1 MSETITRLAKMGDW
15 VFEVKMVRALK
26 VSKHGEPY
34 SAVAMLTANGE
45 QMYIDTQLTKDN
57 EDLSISDFLTIYKFC
72 ESLDM
77 KSVSYDRMKDGVRTS
92 KVIEIQET
100 KVENRPIVRLV
111 K

>member
-1 MSETITRLAKMGDW
+1 MSERISRMTKMGDW

-26 VSKHGEPY
+26 VANHGDPY

-57 EDLSISDFLTIYKFC
+57 EELSKSDFLTIYKFC

-77 KSVSYDRMKDGVRTS
+77 KYVSYDRMKNGVRSS
-92 KVIEIQET
+92 KVIEIEPT
-100 KVENRPIVRLV
+100 KVQRPAIRLV

>member
-1 MSETITRLAKMGDW
+1 MSERITRMTKMGDW

-26 VSKHGEPY
+26 VANHGGPY

-57 EDLSISDFLTIYKFC
+57 EELSKSDFLTIYKFC

-77 KSVSYDRMKDGVRTS
+77 KYVSYDRMKNGVRSS
-92 KVIEIQET
+92 KVIEIEPA
-100 KVENRPIVRLV
+100 KVQRPAIRLV

>member
-1 MSETITRLAKMGDW
+1 MSEKITRMTKMGDW

-26 VSKHGEPY
+26 VAKHGDPY

-57 EDLSISDFLTIYKFC
+57 EELSKSDFLTIYKFC

-77 KSVSYDRMKDGVRTS
+77 KYVCYDRMKNGVRSS
-92 KVIEIQET
+92 KVLAIEPT
-100 KVENRPIVRLV
+100 KVQRPAIRLV